1 MANWDL
7 YESRLNK
14 NGSNTRDR
22 QINYMKDGI
31 INSFKSTPS
40 FREVYFNNETIITE
54 VQITDT
60 LDYNIKTVLMKPN
73 ENIFIGDMLYFDN
86 NNWLCTKIDFTNPVY
101 EIGTVQKCNNTINLY
116 KNNMLYKIP
125 IVVESGVRLFQLG
138 SEDSKFIT
146 TPSTLIVV
154 RIPFNEITMGI
165 KRGDIYKIGVQNW
178 KVEDVNDIIEQGLL
192 IVRMEYSQESQE
204 EYNYNLTILNG
215 DSIQISQSQSLIINA
230 QLTKNDIIVPSPSLV
245 YTSSDESIATIDNN
259 GLVDVLGIG
268 NVVFSVI
275 LENDISITASISVEI
290 IADEVDNFTYLLTST
305 SLPDDEIIMSQFKD
319 YEIQKYNNGVLVNQ
333 DFTFNVVGDKSTYEL
348 INIDGNNCRVK
359 ALKGG
364 FTITLRATDNSNSNI
379 TEKNIKLKNLF

>member
-1 MANWDL
+1 MANWNL

-31 INSFKSTPS
+31 ISSFKSNPS
-40 FREVYFNNETIITE
+40 FREVYFNNKTTITE
-54 VQITDT
+54 VQIVDT

-73 ENIFIGDMLYFDN
+73 ENIFVGDMLYFDN
-86 NNWLCTKIDFTNPVY
+86 NNWLCTKIDSTNPVY
-101 EIGTVQKCNNTINLY
+101 ELGTVQKCNNTINLY

-125 IVVESGVRLFQLG
+125 IVVESGIRLFQLG
-138 SEDSKFIT
+138 AEDSKFIT
-146 TPSTLIVV
+146 TPSTLVV
-154 RIPFNEITMGI
+154 ARVPSNEITKGI

-192 IVRMEYSQESQE
+192 IIRMEYSQESQE
-204 EYNYNLTILNG
+204 EYNYSLTILNG
-215 DSIQISQSQSLIINA
+215 DNIQISQSQPLIINA
-230 QLTKNDIIVPSPSLV
+230 QLTENNIIIPSPSLI

-259 GLVDVLGIG
+259 GLVNVLDIG

-275 LENDISITASISVEI
+275 LENDTSITASISVEI

-319 YEIQKYNNGVLVNQ
+319 YKIQKYNNGVLVNQ
-333 DFTFNVVGDKSTYEL
+333 DFTFNIVGDKSTYEL

-364 FTITLRATDNSNSNI
+364 FTITLRAIDNSNSNV
-379 TEKNIKLKNLF
+379 TEKSIRLKNLF